1 MRAAVGK
8 ASGRARRSSAG
19 GEKHGELRLERARFR
34 RCRSPEPADVPS
46 TQDELAG
53 GEAIAHNAPVGE

>member
-19 GEKHGELRLERARFR
+19 GEEHGELRLERAPFR

-53 GEAIAHNAPVGE
+53 GEGLSRTTPP